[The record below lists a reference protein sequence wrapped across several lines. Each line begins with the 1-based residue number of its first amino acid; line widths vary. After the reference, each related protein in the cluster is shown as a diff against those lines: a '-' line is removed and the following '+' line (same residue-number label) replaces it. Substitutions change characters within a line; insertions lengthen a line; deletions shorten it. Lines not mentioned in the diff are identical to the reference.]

1 MTKTHIMLKKPSSV
15 WVAQDKIKAKIDANY
30 MHYRFI
36 EFLDIKLE
44 DANESYIVKEN
55 RLLIESLT
63 DYTANG
69 SFSSLSKNVRYV
81 DSSGIPFIRIK
92 NMSEYGLVL
101 DDLKYVDFESYKFLK
116 KSKLEGSELL
126 FSKTGA
132 NLGLA
137 MVFPNNF
144 RTASLA
150 DNIFKVIYKGEY
162 DIHYLASYL
171 NCKYGELWV
180 ERLSQGSAQ
189 PTIIKDSFR
198 QIRFPIPSPE
208 VQKYIGNKVRRAEG
222 LREEAK
228 KLRKKAESFINGKIG
243 MLEVNNDNQY
253 SSAFI
258 SSSKVVDRIDSE
270 YYNIKYLSIENE
282 FDKMGY
288 ETKILNELCNRIFNG
303 KTYSTTD
310 VEGKYFNIGVGELG
324 DWFISK
330 NNEKFINDTINKRYC
345 LNKNSIVWGN
355 AAHLAKYIGE
365 KVNMIFEDDIV
376 IPTTEVTAIEP
387 NEEVIDPYYL
397 YLFMRSK
404 WGYYQIQRTVKGMT
418 AHSYPQ
424 DIGKILVPIINL
436 TNEEKKEL
444 KDNVVRSYNNEVL
457 AKQLIQEAKQDVEDL
472 IEGNFDMSKLSDI
485 TSESR

>member
-1 MTKTHIMLKKPSSV
+1 M
-15 WVAQDKIKAKIDANY
+15 
-30 MHYRFI
+30 
-36 EFLDIKLE
+36 
-44 DANESYIVKEN
+44 
-55 RLLIESLT
+55 RLLKGYNILLDRPSITWVIVNGIDSRIDSEYYSSIYLRKQLIEQQNHIEYTELGKLGEGFSYGTPPYGHLT
-63 DYTANG
+63 EQGVPYLRIPNIEDELFLNDNG
-69 SFSSLSKNVRYV
+69 LAYIDKEYHIQNIRNEVQEGDILFRIKGQLGQALVVPSKYSGSHTGSSFLKFTPKSV
-81 DSSGIPFIRIK
+81 DSR
-92 NMSEYGLVL
+92 YLVL
-101 DDLKYVDFESYKFLK
+101 YLSSSYGKNQILRK
-116 KSKLEGSELL
+116 QSNSIIK
-126 FSKTGA
+126 
-132 NLGLA
+132 
-137 MVFPNNF
+137 
-144 RTASLA
+144 
-150 DNIFKVIYKGEY
+150 
-162 DIHYLASYL
+162 YL
-171 NCKYGELWV
+171 N
-180 ERLSQGSAQ
+180 
-189 PTIIKDSFR
+189 IDD
-198 QIRFPIPSPE
+198 IRGILIPIPSPE
-208 VQKYIGNKVRRAEG
+208 IQKYIGDKVKRVEE

-228 KLRKKAESFINGKIG
+228 KLRVEVEEFANEKIG
-243 MLEVNNDNQY
+243 ILEFNDDSQY
-253 SSAFI
+253 SSAYI
-258 SSSKVVDRIDSE
+258 SSSKVIDRIDSE

-288 ETKILNELCNRIFNG
+288 ETKTLNELCNRISNG
-303 KTYSTTD
+303 KTYPTTN

-365 KVNMIFEDDIV
+365 KVNMIFEDDVV

-436 TNEEKKEL
+436 TNEEKKKL

-457 AKQLIQEAKQDVEDL
+457 AKQLIQEAKRDVEDL
-472 IEGNFDMSKLSDI
+472 IEGNFDMSKLSD
-485 TSESR
+485 TSLESR